1 METAAQVLDRL
12 QGVWFPTHL
21 TVDGQLCKTHD
32 PVFPAG
38 RDPWVLTILGDAAH
52 VTAMH
57 EYYATGGRLRVA
69 PAEGRLTLA
78 YAGTSDDLW
87 TRYAYRLAGDELL
100 LSTGGFPWSGP
111 HDPVAATRYVRVA
124 PGPTPE
130 MAALIKRV
138 MREHIWQS
146 ETAEPRA
153 AADRGITS
161 E

>member
-1 METAAQVLDRL
+1 METAVRVLDQL

-38 RDPWVLTILGDAAH
+38 RDPWVLTILGDTVH

-57 EYYATGGRLRVA
+57 EYYATGGRLQVF
-69 PAEGRLTLA
+69 PADGRLTLA
-78 YAGTSDDLW
+78 YAGTPEEFW

-100 LSTGGFPWSGP
+100 LSTGVFPWSGP

-130 MAALIKRV
+130 MVALIERV
-138 MREHIWQS
+138 MQGHEWQGA
-146 ETAEPRA
+146 TAEPRA
-153 AADRGITS
+153 APDAGR
-161 E
+161 